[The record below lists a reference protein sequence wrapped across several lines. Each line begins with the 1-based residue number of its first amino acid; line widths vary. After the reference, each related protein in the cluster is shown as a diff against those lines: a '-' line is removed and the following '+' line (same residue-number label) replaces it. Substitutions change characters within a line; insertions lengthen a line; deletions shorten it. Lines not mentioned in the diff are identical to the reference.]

1 MSQIE
6 PQQQQALPKRDPA
19 DATNPPIR
27 VGSHIRYLARRE
39 THSSRAVISVFV
51 ALIVIIAL
59 VYLIVESV
67 LSMLGHAPLLMR
79 PSKMV
84 DHVVAMGASYE
95 RFIPYSLII
104 AGVIIALVGLFLL
117 FKAFLPGTLRRH
129 VIKSERMAIVVDD
142 GVIAAG
148 VSRSLRHHLQ
158 LESGQ
163 VTTSVRR
170 REIEPNITP
179 TSGRPVDAGEIKRH
193 TEVLIDHWKLQPSL
207 KVKPSIN
214 DSGVVGR

>member
-6 PQQQQALPKRDPA
+6 PKQQQPLPKHNSA
-19 DATNPPIR
+19 DTVSPPTR
-27 VGSHIRYLARRE
+27 VGSHVSYLARRE
-39 THSSRAVISVFV
+39 THSSRAVVSVFV

-67 LSMLGHAPLLMR
+67 FSMLGYAPLLMR
-79 PSKMV
+79 PGKMV

-117 FKAFLPGTLRRH
+117 FKAVLPGTLRRH
-129 VIKSERMAIVVDD
+129 VIKSERMTIVVDD

-148 VSRSLRHHLQ
+148 VSRSLRRHLQ

-163 VTTSVRR
+163 VTTSVRL
-170 REIEPNITP
+170 REIQPNVTP

-193 TEVLIDHWKLQPSL
+193 TEVLIGRWKLQPNL
-207 KVKPSIN
+207 KVKPNIN